1 MRPIEQVDLGNMEI
15 PEVSTD
21 GNVMVCR
28 ELDNGEIEILSNRV
42 DFTAVINE
50 DINETIAI
58 HGKQYKL
65 YSNEE
70 FIQVVKAVTG
80 DRFEG
85 YINNE
90 WNRLDVYYYPRELNI
105 NVNGDNNE
113 DTIRIGLRFTN
124 SYDGSSCLRT
134 EFIGQRLVCSNGL
147 ILKGLIAGVS
157 TKHTM
162 NSLDPE
168 GFSQTVEEIFAE
180 TDLSLLKDI
189 FEQSKE
195 DKITDP
201 IAWVEALAFKTNLP
215 KGLKLSVQEQ
225 LLKDKVTEIS
235 RYALWNM
242 FTKRITHGYGTGDN
256 IKDNNSYSESYL
268 QRVHSKVN
276 DILTISETQ
285 IQEIISE
292 LERAEELH
300 DRAEQLVPTVIAE
313 K

>member
-1 MRPIEQVDLGNMEI
+1 MRPIREVDLTNMEI

-28 ELDNGEIEILSNRV
+28 EKDNGEIEILSNRV

-50 DINETIAI
+50 SNKETIAI
-58 HGKQYKL
+58 HGKQYQL

-70 FIQVVKAVTG
+70 FVQVVKAVTG

-85 YINNE
+85 YVNNE
-90 WNRLDVYYYPRELNI
+90 WNRLDVYYYPRDLNI

-168 GFSQTVEEIFAE
+168 GFRQTVEEIFAE
-180 TDLSLLKDI
+180 TDLGLLKDI
-189 FEQSKE
+189 FENSKE
-195 DKITDP
+195 DMITNP
-201 IAWVEALAFKTNLP
+201 IAWVEALAFKTNMP

-225 LLKDKVTEIS
+225 LLKDKTIEIS

-242 FTKRITHGYGTGDN
+242 FTKRITHGYGTGN
-256 IKDNNSYSESYL
+256 HIKDNNSYSESYL
-268 QRVHSKVN
+268 QRVHGKVN
-276 DILTISETQ
+276 DILTVSEHE
-285 IQEIISE
+285 IQDIIAQ

-300 DRAEQLVPTVIAE
+300 ENAEQLIPTVMAE
-313 K
+313 P